1 VETTTNATVQDQK
14 ESFKYSIGVSV
25 STPVGVNTGMKHT
38 EEHGSDVSDA
48 TKQSVSH
55 DRDIFE
61 ACGGDT
67 ILANNPVSWA
77 PTVANYKNWRV
88 INVSEVYPE
97 MGHS

>member
-1 VETTTNATVQDQK
+1 VTQSTTNTVQDQK

-25 STPVGVNTGMKHT
+25 STPVGVSTGMKHT
-38 EEHGSDVSDA
+38 EEHGSDQQDA
-48 TKQSVSH
+48 AKETSSH

-77 PTVANYKNWRV
+77 PTVAKYQNWRV
-88 INVSEVYPE
+88 INVSLVFLEPW
-97 MGHS
+97 HF